1 MTSRSPFQPKVF
13 NESILIFADLE
24 YKTKYVFYKTSIT
37 SLDSLCHLPIR
48 ENKFARAAF
57 YCGAHN
63 TAVTPVLQKL
73 PAKLGVSLRGKA
85 TNQISMGKVT

>member
-1 MTSRSPFQPKVF
+1 MASSSPFQPKGF
-13 NESILIFADLE
+13 DESMLIFANLE

-48 ENKFARAAF
+48 ENKFVRAAF
-57 YCGAHN
+57 YFGAHN
-63 TAVTPVLQKL
+63 TAVTPILQKL

-85 TNQISMGKVT
+85 NSQISMDEVT